1 MLTQIIIILF
11 SKIIERLD
19 IDRLNNTKTNNNDK

>member
-11 SKIIERLD
+11 SKIIEWLD